1 MGEAI
6 ILEAAVSVLAGLG
19 LFLIGVRDLSANMSQ
34 LAGRTLRRWVARSTG
49 NYLLSA
55 LIGTISGALTQSTNA
70 ITVILM
76 SLASADIISVQRAKP
91 ILAWANIGTAALVL
105 LAAADIRLFVYTLVG
120 IAGLCYYAKLDRS
133 ARWRPLVSALLA
145 LGLLMLGIELMH
157 GGSDQFHDVSLLKEV
172 FVDFGRWQGSALLI
186 GIVLALVSQSA
197 ATVSVLAI
205 ALIGAQ
211 LISFDQAMLTVY
223 GAGIGSSLGTGF
235 LALRIR
241 GVARQIAAFEVIIKL
256 LAIGVLLPLYG
267 IESYG
272 SVPLL
277 GAAIQRMTAD
287 VGQQVALVY
296 IACQVATVAAQ
307 ILIGE
312 PIQPFLDRFSP
323 PQQQESLMRP
333 RYLYDQAVDDPE
345 TAVTLVDRE
354 QARIFALLPLY
365 FGLDEHL
372 GDDMRGLKRAA
383 ILPVAQALGR
393 SVGDFLGDL
402 ADTGAERSVLEAI
415 SDRQARNT
423 LLISAHEAM
432 ADLVAQLAEP
442 FDSSVLRELGYRL
455 REGLGALLLTAEEAV
470 RSLDPDD
477 VALMR
482 RLTSDRDSL
491 VESLRRGA
499 IAADQGLT
507 AADHTRLYAITS
519 LLELIFWILRR
530 YSSLLTPATEAAS
543 LAEPAVAAEAL
554 NP

>member
-1 MGEAI
+1 
-6 ILEAAVSVLAGLG
+6 
-19 LFLIGVRDLSANMSQ
+19 MSQ

-49 NYLLSA
+49 SYMLSA

-76 SLASADIISVQRAKP
+76 SLAAADLISVKRAKP

-105 LAAADIRLFVYTLVG
+105 LAAADIKAFVYALVAL
-120 IAGLCYYAKLDRS
+120 AGLCYYAKLDRS
-133 ARWRPLVSALLA
+133 ARWRPVVSALLA
-145 LGLLMLGIELMH
+145 VGLLMLGIELMH
-157 GGSDQFHDVSLLKEV
+157 GGSDQFHDLSLLKEV
-172 FVDFGRWQGSALLI
+172 FIDSARWQGSALLI
-186 GIVLALVSQSA
+186 GIVLALVTQSP

-205 ALIGAQ
+205 ALVGAN
-211 LISFDQAMLTVY
+211 LVSFDQAMLTVY
-223 GAGIGSSLGTGF
+223 GASIGSGLATGF
-235 LALRIR
+235 IALRTR

-256 LAIGVLLPLYG
+256 VAIGVLLPLYL
-267 IESYG
+267 IERYAG
-272 SVPLL
+272 VPLL
-277 GAAIQRMTAD
+277 AAAIEQMASE
-287 VGQQVALVY
+287 VGNQVALVY

-307 ILIGE
+307 ILIGDA
-312 PIQPFLDRFSP
+312 IQPFLDRFSP

-333 RYLYDQAVDDPE
+333 HYLYDQAVDDPE

-372 GDDMRGLKRAA
+372 GDDMRGLKRTA
-383 ILPVAQALGR
+383 ILPVALALGR
-393 SVGDFLGDL
+393 SVGDFLHDL

-432 ADLVAQLAEP
+432 ADLVTQLAEP
-442 FDSSVLRELGYRL
+442 FDSVVLRELGYRL

-477 VALMR
+477 IAVMR

-499 IAADQGLT
+499 IGADRGLT
-507 AADHTRLYAITS
+507 AADHRRLYTITS
-519 LLELIFWILRR
+519 LLELVFWILRR
-530 YSSLLTPATEAAS
+530 YSALLVPATETEGIAA
-543 LAEPAVAAEAL
+543 PPVAAEAL